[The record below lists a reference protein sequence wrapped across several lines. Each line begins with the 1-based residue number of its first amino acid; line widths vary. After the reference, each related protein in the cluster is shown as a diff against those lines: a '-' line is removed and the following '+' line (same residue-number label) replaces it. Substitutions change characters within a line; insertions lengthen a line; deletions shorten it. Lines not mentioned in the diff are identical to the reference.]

1 MKAPPS
7 ELRQTVAANV
17 RRLRASLSLSQEG
30 LATEAGLHRT
40 YIGAIE
46 RAERNLSLDNIERLA
61 IALKVSAASL
71 LEPEEA

>member
-7 ELRQTVAANV
+7 QLRRTVADNV
-17 RRLRASLSLSQEG
+17 RRLRTELNLSQEG
-30 LATEAGLHRT
+30 LAAEAGLHRT

-61 IALKVSAASL
+61 KALKVEPSSL
-71 LEPEEA
+71 LD